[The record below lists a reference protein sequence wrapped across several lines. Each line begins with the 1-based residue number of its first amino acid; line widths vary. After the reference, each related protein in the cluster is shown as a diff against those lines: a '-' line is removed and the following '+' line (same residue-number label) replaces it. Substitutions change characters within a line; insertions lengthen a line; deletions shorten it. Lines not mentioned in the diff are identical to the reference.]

1 MTDLST
7 AKETKQGAYDI
18 LVPEEHQY
26 DSKIASEVSY
36 YTYRRIFPLSEP
48 TVALNGTCISEF
60 EITPNQV
67 FNLSKSFLE
76 ADITFSGALAVNT
89 YCYVAHS
96 GFCAYI
102 DQVEFLDASGKQLVW
117 MQYPEQ
123 YTKIVWPTAISQ
135 EAFLSS
141 SIPVRGTTAAAV
153 GSMKTTLLNRSNVE
167 GTNVDGGGV
176 ITSTTAQLLPVNGS
190 GIDAYTGLQ
199 RAIVGAANSDL
210 AIRIQM
216 PLGQLF
222 GTLFSCNKDLYF
234 GQTTTIRIT
243 WNQGIKMGYT
253 MVAADG
259 TVPLQ
264 LLVSPS
270 ISNDRIRLA
279 QQANPITAD
288 SIRKSVINE
297 GIHLNVPFV
306 WGYKITLAT
315 GANLTPQSFLRKINK
330 GHGQRL
336 LRVWT
341 GQFNFTGDSGG
352 AYYCQ
357 NQNYVDTMFTQ
368 VWSQLDGNNLQE
380 SNLVNANGD
389 IYEFLQQKL
398 DKSVA
403 GLNNEYLASAFML
416 NDFTPWKTKD
426 FASSDME
433 VCGLSLAEE
442 REYSINFISNRVP
455 AGSANN
461 LYYMFVVCQRLLSI
475 TREGV
480 MFA

>member
-1 MTDLST
+1 MV
-7 AKETKQGAYDI
+7 AKK
-18 LVPEEHQY
+18 
-26 DSKIASEVSY
+26 
-36 YTYRRIFPLSEP
+36 
-48 TVALNGTCISEF
+48 
-60 EITPNQV
+60 
-67 FNLSKSFLE
+67 
-76 ADITFSGALAVNT
+76 
-89 YCYVAHS
+89 
-96 GFCAYI
+96 
-102 DQVEFLDASGKQLVW
+102 
-117 MQYPEQ
+117 
-123 YTKIVWPTAISQ
+123 
-135 EAFLSS
+135 
-141 SIPVRGTTAAAV
+141 
-153 GSMKTTLLNRSNVE
+153 
-167 GTNVDGGGV
+167 
-176 ITSTTAQLLPVNGS
+176 
-190 GIDAYTGLQ
+190 
-199 RAIVGAANSDL
+199 GAAN
-210 AIRIQM
+210 
-216 PLGQLF
+216 
-222 GTLFSCNKDLYF
+222 
-234 GQTTTIRIT
+234 
-243 WNQGIKMGYT
+243 
-253 MVAADG
+253 AAAG
-259 TVPLQ
+259 K
-264 LLVSPS
+264 
-270 ISNDRIRLA
+270 A
-279 QQANPITAD
+279 
-288 SIRKSVINE
+288 
-297 GIHLNVPFV
+297 PFV